1 MEPSKVTKITKIE
14 SKSVR
19 LPRVAPNEVPMVKQ
33 RKINHTAQKN
43 PIATHNMA
51 TQIEYQ
57 PLPWYLFITV
67 IDTETGEILQY
78 KDLIQA
84 Y

>member
-51 TQIEYQ
+51 TQIEY
-57 PLPWYLFITV
+57 
-67 IDTETGEILQY
+67 
-78 KDLIQA
+78 
-84 Y
+84 